1 MRRLIC
7 IKWKNMK
14 NYFYL
19 LIWICIG
26 FPSVVDAQKNSEP
39 VLFTVEKEPVYLSEF
54 LYIFNKTSGEKPDYS
69 RASLEEYLNL
79 YINFKLKVRKAKD
92 LQLDTI
98 PELAEELNGYRR
110 QLSDSYLIDKEV
122 TEKLLVEA
130 YQRMQIDLD
139 LSHVLFKVEDEN
151 KERVFKQAQAVRNLL
166 KDGDSFEDFAVRHSQ
181 DPSVTGNKGRIG
193 FVTAPFPPGFYEFET
208 QAYGLNVGEV
218 SAPVSS
224 PQGFHLLKLNAKRP
238 AKGQIEIAHI
248 LVRGGEGSEEKI
260 KQIYDTIRAGMDFST
275 AASQYSDD
283 RATAQRGGYLGVFGI
298 NKYELA
304 FEEASFS
311 LENDGDISEPFQSSL
326 GWHLV
331 KRISKRDLQPFEIEK
346 NRLEARLLKDPRV
359 DVAKAA
365 LIEKIREKAQF
376 VEYPEALGHFSESLP
391 EEFLT
396 FKWRSSKIEKPKVI
410 FELIN
415 DEKYTEQDFAAY
427 LENESRERIGLGS
440 SYTNKEAIEVLYK
453 KYVENVLMRFEE
465 KNLEKNFPEFK
476 ALVREY
482 EEGILL
488 FEVTK
493 QMVWDKA
500 SKDTAGLAQ
509 FYETHRENY
518 QSPERAVVDIFRI
531 VPSAA
536 GQLNEIVNFARE
548 HNADEVL
555 KQFNKE
561 DFVIGVEVKEMERPD
576 LENYFRSIQWK
587 ENTCSRPQSANDGA
601 ALTFA
606 KIKAIKPA
614 AQQTLK
620 DARGYVVADYQDFLD
635 KEWINSLRSDYQ
647 YKINHKVLESIVV
660 Q

>member
-1 MRRLIC
+1 
-7 IKWKNMK
+7 MK
-14 NYFYL
+14 NYFFL
-19 LIWICIG
+19 LIWVFISLATI
-26 FPSVVDAQKNSEP
+26 VDAQKNTNP

-54 LYIFNKTSGEKPDYS
+54 LYIFNKTSGEEPDYS
-69 RASLEEYLNL
+69 RVALEEYLNL

-122 TEKLLVEA
+122 TEKLLEEA
-130 YQRMQIDLD
+130 YQRMQTDLD
-139 LSHVLFKVEDEN
+139 LSHVLFKVEDDN

-181 DPSVTGNKGRIG
+181 DPSVVGNKGRIG
-193 FVTAPFPPGFYEFET
+193 FVTAPFPPGFYEFENE
-208 QAYGLNVGEV
+208 AYRLNVGEV
-218 SAPVSS
+218 SNPISS
-224 PQGFHLLKLNAKRP
+224 PQGFHLLKLNGKRP
-238 AKGQIEIAHI
+238 ARGQIEIAHI
-248 LVRGGEGSEEKI
+248 LVREGEGSEEKI
-260 KQIYDTIRAGMDFST
+260 NQIYDSIQSGIDFST

-304 FEEASFS
+304 FEDASFS
-311 LENDGDISEPFQSSL
+311 LKNDGDISQPFQSSL

-359 DVAKAA
+359 EVAKTA

-376 VEYPEALGHFSESLP
+376 VEYPEALSHFSSSLP

-396 FKWRSSKIEKPKVI
+396 FKWRALKIEKPKVI

-415 DEKYTEQDFAAY
+415 GEKYTEQDFAAY
-427 LENESRERIGLGS
+427 LEDESRERIGLGS
-440 SYTNKEAIEVLYK
+440 NYSNEQAIEVLYK
-453 KYVENVLMRFEE
+453 RYVEDALMRFEE
-465 KNLEKNFPEFK
+465 KNLENNFPEFK
-476 ALVREY
+476 ALIREY

-500 SKDTAGLAQ
+500 SKDTSGLAQ
-509 FYETHRENY
+509 FYEAHQGNY

-536 GQLNEIVNFARE
+536 GKLNDIVNFTQE
-548 HNADEVL
+548 HSAEEVL
-555 KQFNKE
+555 KEFNQD

-587 ENTCSRPQSANDGA
+587 ENACSRPQSANDGA

-606 KIKAIKPA
+606 KIREIKPA
-614 AQQTLK
+614 SQLTLK

-635 KEWINSLRSDYQ
+635 KEWIDSLRDEYQ